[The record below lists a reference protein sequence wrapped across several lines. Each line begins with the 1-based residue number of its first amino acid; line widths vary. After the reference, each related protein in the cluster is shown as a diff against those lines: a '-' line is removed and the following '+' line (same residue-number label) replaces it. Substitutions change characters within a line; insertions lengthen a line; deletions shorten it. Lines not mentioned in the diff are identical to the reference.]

1 MCVDQATQPNKT
13 TLPQA
18 PEVPESRVPAQGV
31 TVFRIINTLR
41 SSSFGLEPL
50 SPKNVHNLNDCED
63 YYQKYFDSRL
73 SIYDEQFRARESTQ
87 DLVNHDDVLNV
98 TKASVT
104 LELFEFSRLN
114 QPVKVD
120 TSKNDL
126 ISKFGEYQFVFYN
139 YARLIQIQKLKK
151 IDECENEK
159 LQLDEK
165 HIKIDEWHLI
175 IEVLWHGYDVNAP
188 EKIVQFLRDSSH
200 KIGRFYSRHRVIDT
214 KFEKMRM
221 RLVELLINLHD
232 RAFLKLGVSAIDRM

>member
-1 MCVDQATQPNKT
+1 M
-13 TLPQA
+13 
-18 PEVPESRVPAQGV
+18 
-31 TVFRIINTLR
+31 
-41 SSSFGLEPL
+41 
-50 SPKNVHNLNDCED
+50 HNLNDCED

-87 DLVNHDDVLNV
+87 DMVNHDDVLNV
-98 TKASVT
+98 TKASVA

-151 IDECENEK
+151 VDECENEK
-159 LQLDEK
+159 LQLHEK

-221 RLVELLINLHD
+221 RLVELLISLHD